1 MGDTS
6 ILGPESEKDPSYRG
20 PGGLPI
26 PDPKYLKGFYIHN
39 IYIYTYN
46 ISIYIC
52 VCIIY
57 LYIYTKS

>member
-39 IYIYTYN
+39 IYIY
-46 ISIYIC
+46 I
-52 VCIIY
+52 
-57 LYIYTKS
+57 